1 MVIHVLYTYKKP
13 LFFFLYIYIS
23 RLIYFPL
30 NNIFMENLQ
39 VLHSKKILRS
49 GTVVG
54 SFKID
59 LHTVYETPGTLHI
72 FS

>member
-1 MVIHVLYTYKKP
+1 MK
-13 LFFFLYIYIS
+13 
-23 RLIYFPL
+23 
-30 NNIFMENLQ
+30 NLQ

-59 LHTVYETPGTLHI
+59 LHTVYDTLGILHI
-72 FS
+72 FHFLYILYITYIYIYIFIINFLFY